1 MKNSKTDRRSKL
13 TRQMIKEAL
22 LELLKEQPISKITVK
37 QLCEKADI
45 NRATFY
51 NHFYDTRNVLEHIEE
66 EYCKNIETEVINAI
80 YSNDVSELILNI
92 LTEMKSD
99 KNLTQIFKCENT
111 KPGFIKKLIN
121 MAHDLLVSHW
131 AKRFKTYAKEKL
143 EYIYSFMI
151 TGSLSV
157 VNEWLKNNLKESPQE
172 IAEILQR
179 ITVGIKSYLHA

>member
-1 MKNSKTDRRSKL
+1 MKNPKTDRRSRL
-13 TRQMIKEAL
+13 TRQMVKDAL
-22 LELLKEQPISKITVK
+22 LELLKKQPISKITVK

-80 YSNDVSELILNI
+80 YSNNASEFILNM

-99 KNLTQIFKCENT
+99 KNLTQILKCENT
-111 KPGFIKKLIN
+111 KPGFIKKIKK
-121 MAHDLLVSHW
+121 MAQDLLVSHW

-157 VNEWLKNNLKESPQE
+157 INEWLKNNLKESPQE
-172 IAEILQR
+172 IAEILQK
-179 ITVGIKSYLHA
+179 ITIGINNYLHA